1 MDTLLAVPDA
11 DFEEATR
18 CYRAGD
24 YKVAADLFARIVAAD
39 PAHYESVRHMGLI
52 AHRIG
57 NHEQAAELISQAIL
71 LNPNSA
77 DAFADLAQVLRAL
90 GRPQYA
96 LRALETAV
104 AMGLRTAQAFTDLGD
119 LLQALGRHEDAARAY
134 RGALDGERPPARTSA
149 QGAERPA
156 EPAPPR
162 VDLRRMLEQ
171 RPLPEHWRRVSLVVI
186 EPDGYP
192 HAAALGDLVASF
204 QGAFSE
210 LGATAEIVRNKV
222 SEQGINLVFGA
233 HLIGT
238 RAVAESLPP
247 NAVLVNLEQL
257 RGNKL
262 EAGSIY
268 GDLMGR
274 LAVWDHSPRNMAE
287 LRRLTGNPHI
297 HRIGIGFSPAMR
309 SIAAAAEQTTDVLFY
324 GSLND
329 RRRAILKALQQAG
342 LRVRHLFG
350 VYGAERDRAIAEAKV
365 VLNVHFYEDSI
376 HEIVR
381 TSHLLANGKAV
392 VCECNADTEIDD
404 DMRRALVAVPYE
416 GLVAACIGLVKD
428 DARRREVE
436 RTGLELFSRRSQAAL
451 LADAIAATSPPLPR
465 MINLGSGKAW
475 SPNYLNIDIDPKWGP
490 DLLADISDPQW
501 LGRAFLSR
509 RFGVQRLSPE
519 SFDTIVTMD
528 VIEHVPA
535 LTAFMTSCLALL
547 RFGGRMLINV
557 PYDLSYGAWQD
568 PTHVRAFNERS
579 WLYYTDWHWYLGWT
593 EARFD
598 LQSLE
603 MVLSPLGQSLASSM
617 APADLHRQPRA
628 VDSMKAVLVKRR
640 LTDEERAKA
649 HEFLGGIDRAPSAA

>member
-11 DFEEATR
+11 DFDHAVR
-18 CYRAGD
+18 CFREGEHTA
-24 YKVAADLFARIVAAD
+24 AADIFARIVAAD
-39 PAHYESVRHMGLI
+39 PTHYQSVRHLGLI

-57 NHEQAAELISQAIL
+57 NHEQAAELIAQAIL

-77 DAFADLAQVLRAL
+77 DAFADLASVLRTL
-90 GRPQYA
+90 GRQQYA
-96 LRALETAV
+96 VRALETAI
-104 AMGLRTAQAFTDLGD
+104 AMGLRTARAFTDLGD
-119 LLQALGRHEDAARAY
+119 LLKDLGRHEDAARAY
-134 RGALDGERPPARTSA
+134 RAAQEMTREGTGRAQAPKRPI
-149 QGAERPA
+149 
-156 EPAPPR
+156 
-162 VDLRRMLEQ
+162 
-171 RPLPEHWRRVSLVVI
+171 PEHWQRVNLVVI

-192 HAAALGDLVASF
+192 HAAALADLVESF
-204 QGAFSE
+204 QHAFAE
-210 LGATAEIVRNKV
+210 LGVAVEVVCNKV
-222 SEQGINLVFGA
+222 SEQGMNLVFAA

-238 RAVAESLPP
+238 RAIADSLPA
-247 NAVLVNLEQL
+247 NTVLVNLEQL

-268 GDLMGR
+268 ADLMSR
-274 LAVWDHSPRNMAE
+274 FTVWDHSRRNIAE
-287 LRRLTGNPHI
+287 LRALTGNLHV
-297 HRIGIGFSPAMR
+297 HRIGIGFAPGMQ
-309 SIAAAAEQTTDVLFY
+309 SIAPAAEQPTDVLFY

-350 VYGAERDRAIAEAKV
+350 VYGAERDRAIAETKV

-381 TSHLLANGKAV
+381 TSYLLANGKAV

-404 DMRRALVAVPYE
+404 DVRRAMVAVPYD
-416 GLVAACIGLVKD
+416 GLVAACIDLVKD

-436 RTGLELFSRRSQAAL
+436 QTGFELFSRRSQAAM
-451 LADAIAATSPPLPR
+451 LAKAIAATSPPLPR

-475 SPNYLNIDIDPKWGP
+475 APNYLNIDIDPKWGP
-490 DLLADISDPQW
+490 DLLADVSDPQW

-509 RFGVQRLSPE
+509 RFGVQRLSAE

-528 VIEHVPA
+528 VLEHVPA
-535 LTAFMTSCLALL
+535 LPAFMTSCLGLL
-547 RFGGRMLINV
+547 RYGGRMLINV

-598 LQSLE
+598 VQSIE
-603 MVLSPLGQSLASSM
+603 MVLSPLGQTLTESM
-617 APADLHRQPRA
+617 DPADLHRQPRA
-628 VDSMKAVLVKRR
+628 VDSMKVVLVKRR
-640 LTDEERAKA
+640 LSDEEREKA
-649 HEFLGGIDRAPSAA
+649 RQFLGGIDRTPA